1 VSDEI
6 LVFVGTYTRAEPH
19 VEGRAEGIYAF
30 SLDGASGRLRQIG
43 VTPGIA
49 NPSFLAIEPR
59 RRTLYAVCEVSDVD
73 GQPGGALAAFTID
86 GAGALTPLGR
96 RSTGSAGP
104 CHVCL
109 DQTASAAL
117 VANYNGGA
125 VTLVPLDGQARP
137 ADPVQVIQHE
147 GSSVNPTRQQ
157 EPHPHSVVVDGGN
170 RVALVPDLGL
180 DRIVLYRL
188 DVEAGKL
195 EPNAMPWAAARPGA
209 GPRHLS
215 FHPGERFFYVANE
228 LDSTVSLYSYDAEE
242 GAAEEVQ
249 AVSTLPEGFAGTNY
263 PADIHVHPSG
273 CTVYVSNRGHDSL
286 AIFSIDQDTGQ
297 LEPRGYQSTRG
308 QFPRNFAIVPG
319 GKLLLAANQNSD
331 SIVAFAIDEETG
343 ELEPTGEVAS
353 VPSPV
358 CIMFLAG

>member
-1 VSDEI
+1 MSDEI

-19 VEGRAEGIYAF
+19 AQGRAEGIYAF
-30 SLDGASGRLRQIG
+30 SLDGASGRLRQVG
-43 VTPGIA
+43 MTAGIT

-59 RRTLYAVCEVSDVD
+59 RRTLYAVCEVSEVG
-73 GQPGGALAAFTID
+73 GQPGGGLMAYTID
-86 GAGALTPLGR
+86 GAPLTPAGR

-104 CHVCL
+104 CHVL
-109 DQTASAAL
+109 IDQTARAAL
-117 VANYNGGA
+117 VANYSGGA
-125 VTLVPLDGQARP
+125 VTLIPLDGEGRP

-157 EPHPHSVVVDGGN
+157 EAHPHSVAIDSRN

-228 LDSTVSLYSYDAEE
+228 LDSTVSLYQYDGEQ
-242 GAAEEVQ
+242 GAAEEIQ
-249 AVSTLPEGFAGTNY
+249 ALSTLPDGFTGTNH

-273 CTVYVSNRGHDSL
+273 RTVYVSNRGHDSL
-286 AIFSIDQDTGQ
+286 AGYSIDQETGR
-297 LEPRGYQSTRG
+297 LEPLGHESTRG
-308 QFPRNFAIVPG
+308 QCPRNFAIVPG
-319 GKLLLAANQNSD
+319 GRLLLAANQNSD
-331 SIVAFAIDEETG
+331 SIVAFAVDEATG
-343 ELEPTGEVAS
+343 KLEPTGEVAS

-358 CIMFLAG
+358 CITFLGA